1 MLAGAGR
8 QGSKPRRGSGKDG
21 SGWLEPKQTQAGDLP
36 PGGKHEGHKRP
47 LVIPG
52 CQWESE
58 TVKSHWV
65 SPERSTTQADAP
77 DIPGGP
83 QNFPGGSDDKE
94 SACSAGDPGLI
105 SGRGIFPWRREWLTH
120 SSILAWRIPWTEE
133 PGRLQPM
140 GLQRVGG
147 D

>member
-8 QGSKPRRGSGKDG
+8 QGSKPRRGSGKDR

-58 TVKSHWV
+58 TAKSRWV
-65 SPERSTTQADAP
+65 GLGRSTQANAP
-77 DIPGGP
+77 ETPGGTKY
-83 QNFPGGSDDKE
+83 FPGGSDDKE
-94 SACSAGDPGLI
+94 SACGAGDPALI
-105 SGRGIFPWRREWLTH
+105 SGRGIFPWRR
-120 SSILAWRIPWTEE
+120 
-133 PGRLQPM
+133 
-140 GLQRVGG
+140 
-147 D
+147 